1 MKLIQHFSGC
11 LLVLSLSACGSF
23 WNIGESKLSCDAETG
38 MGCTGIR
45 AAYMATDNYSPEQ
58 DAKNHWVRKSQS
70 SNPYSQSKASQ
81 YGYNANHSGVAD
93 FVPAVPSYI
102 PTASGAGRVVKPLRQ
117 PEQIM
122 RVWVNSHE
130 DENGNLVYPSHTF
143 TQVSEA
149 HWANGT
155 PRSKA
160 VKTKT
165 ILPPK
170 ATNVVAMPVAD
181 APASNQVS
189 DAGAAASD
197 AASAVQNQEADNQDE

>member
-1 MKLIQHFSGC
+1 MNLTKMTLSITA
-11 LLVLSLSACGSF
+11 LLTLSACSSF
-23 WNIGESKLSCDAETG
+23 FSIGETKLSCDAETG

-45 AAYMATDNYSPEQ
+45 AAYIATDNYSPEQ
-58 DAKNHWVRKSQS
+58 DAKNHWVRKANS
-70 SNPYSQSKASQ
+70 SDKYSRNKASQ
-81 YGYNANHSGVAD
+81 YGYNTSDNGVAD
-93 FVPAVPSYI
+93 FVPVVPSYI
-102 PTASGAGRVVKPLRQ
+102 PTSAGSGRVIKPLRQ

-149 HWANGT
+149 RWANGT
-155 PRSKA
+155 PRGKS

-170 ATNVVAMPVAD
+170 SINSGNLNAD
-181 APASNQVS
+181 DSSANN
-189 DAGAAASD
+189 
-197 AASAVQNQEADNQDE
+197 AVQTFDDFEQRQVEQSISDVN